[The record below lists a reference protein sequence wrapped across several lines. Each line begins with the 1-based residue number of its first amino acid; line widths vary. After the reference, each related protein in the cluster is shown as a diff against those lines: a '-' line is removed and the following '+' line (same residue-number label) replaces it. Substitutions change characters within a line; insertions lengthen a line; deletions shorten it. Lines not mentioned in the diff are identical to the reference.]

1 MKTLNI
7 KKASIS
13 ALIIWLIG
21 VSAFIGSYLIP
32 LMDNL
37 DEQANWF
44 LTLALI
50 PAILIGVHFY
60 YRKSN
65 RTNWLSL
72 GGFMFFI
79 TILLDAIVTVPLF
92 IIPAGGS
99 HLSFFGD
106 PGFWILGIEYMLVV
120 GLANFLFGKNELA
133 KN

>member
-60 YRKSN
+60 YRNSN
-65 RTNWLSL
+65 RTNWLLL